1 METIALYYV
10 YDETHYVD
18 LPWGR
23 FDVGSYYVETKCFP
37 TAKALLRAGTEVCE
51 EFVKE
56 NVFESQEKANEF
68 ALAQTIKKLSAVQK
82 GKNIGPKWEPE
93 TIKPDQ
99 CIING
104 EEKKI
109 K

>member
-1 METIALYYV
+1 METVALYYV

-23 FDVGSYYVETKCFP
+23 FDVGPYHVETKYFH

-68 ALAQTIKKLSAVQK
+68 ALAQTIKKLNEVQK
-82 GKNIGPKWEPE
+82 GKK
-93 TIKPDQ
+93 
-99 CIING
+99 
-104 EEKKI
+104 
-109 K
+109 